1 MGSHCALFMRQF
13 SVVKREDKIT
23 KVAKKPLMRSRMKA
37 PN

>member
-1 MGSHCALFMRQF
+1 MRQF
-13 SVVKREDKIT
+13 SVVKERGKIT